1 MISEKWDEFL
11 KAKQKALIFD
21 TETSGLGYTK
31 YDILSLSWQ
40 VIDLH
45 SWSKLSE
52 GDVYFDWVSDERVQP
67 IAIKTNG
74 LTKERLA
81 ELGTIDRAEGM
92 KIFTEALADVDLV
105 VAHNASFDKTFVD
118 ETVKRESLPTIEWP
132 VIFDTQNSMTTFCR
146 LPKKDGGYK
155 NPKLEELADIL
166 EIAKIDIV
174 LHQSSFDV
182 ELTKRCFRKI
192 VEDGLVAPTIA
203 QFHDPSEK
211 KSSKYEPGHFGLTNI
226 DGFNLE
232 DKILSDF
239 DFEGKKCVVSGK
251 SSYRDKIKK
260 KLPKI
265 GAKVMGDISGLTDIL
280 IVSENGVGKTKK
292 EKALAELV
300 KRPGT
305 LHVFS
310 HDAVAR
316 KLGLDKE

>member
-1 MISEKWDEFL
+1 MNREEWNEFL
-11 KAKQKALIFD
+11 KEKQKALIFD

-52 GDVYFDWVSDERVQP
+52 RDVYFDWVSDERVQP

-74 LTKERLA
+74 ITKERLA

-118 ETVKRESLPTIEWP
+118 ETVKRESLPSIEWP
-132 VIFDTQNSMTTFCR
+132 DFIDTKNSMTTFCS
-146 LPKKDGGYK
+146 LPKKGGGYK
-155 NPKLEELADIL
+155 EPKLEELADVLGIEKSDL
-166 EIAKIDIV
+166 V

-211 KSSKYEPGHFGLTNI
+211 RDSKHKAGHSGKTDTSGLNP
-226 DGFNLE
+226 E
-232 DKILSDF
+232 DELLSDF
-239 DFEGKKCVVSGK
+239 DFVGKKCIVTGNSL
-251 SSYRDKIKK
+251 YRNELKE
-260 KLPKI
+260 KLPNF
-265 GAKVMGDISGLTDIL
+265 GARVMKGKVSPTTEVYIYGEGP
-280 IVSENGVGKTKK
+280 GQK
-292 EKALAELV
+292 ELALAEKA
-300 KRPGT
+300 KRPDT
-305 LHVFS
+305 FHIFT
-310 HDAVAR
+310 HEAVAR

>member
-1 MISEKWDEFL
+1 MNREKWDEFL
-11 KAKQKALIFD
+11 KEKQKVLIFD

-52 GDVYFDWVSDERVQP
+52 GNVYFDWVSDDRVQP

-92 KIFTEALADVDLV
+92 KMFKEALTDVDLV
-105 VAHNASFDKTFVD
+105 VAHNASFDKLYVD
-118 ETVKRESLPTIEWP
+118 ETVKRESLLSIEWP
-132 VIFDTQNSMTTFCR
+132 DFIDTKNSMTTFCS
-146 LPKKDGGYK
+146 LPKKGGGYK
-155 NPKLEELADIL
+155 EPKLEELADVLGIEKSDL
-166 EIAKIDIV
+166 V

-211 KSSKYEPGHFGLTNI
+211 RDSKHKAGHSSKTDTSGLNP
-226 DGFNLE
+226 E
-232 DKILSDF
+232 DELLSDF
-239 DFEGKKCVVSGK
+239 DFVGKKCIVTGNSLYRNELKKELPNFGARVMKGNVSNTTDAFIYGE
-251 SSYRDKIKK
+251 D
-260 KLPKI
+260 L
-265 GAKVMGDISGLTDIL
+265 GAD
-280 IVSENGVGKTKK
+280 KK
-292 EKALAELV
+292 EKALVQKA
-300 KRPGT
+300 KRPDSFHIFT
-305 LHVFS
+305 HE
-310 HDAVAR
+310 AVVR
-316 KLGLDKE
+316 KLGLIKE

>member
-1 MISEKWDEFL
+1 MNKEKWNEFL
-11 KAKQKALIFD
+11 KEKQKALIFD

-52 GDVYFDWVSDERVQP
+52 GNVYFDWVSDDRVQP

-92 KIFTEALADVDLV
+92 KMFKEALTDVDLV

-118 ETVKRESLPTIEWP
+118 ETVKRESLPSIEWP
-132 VIFDTQNSMTTFCR
+132 EIFDTMMSMSV
-146 LPKKDGGYK
+146 PKADGGYK
-155 NPKLEELADIL
+155 NPKLEELADVLGIEKNDL
-166 EIAKIDIV
+166 V

-182 ELTKRCFRKI
+182 ELTKRCLRKI

-203 QFHDPSEK
+203 QFHAPSEK

-251 SSYRDKIKK
+251 SDYRDKLKK
-260 KLPKI
+260 ELPKI

-280 IVSENGVGKTKK
+280 IVSEYGVGKTKK
-292 EKALAELV
+292 EKALAEIV

-305 LHVFS
+305 LHIFS
-310 HDAVAR
+310 HEAVAR

>member
-1 MISEKWDEFL
+1 MNSEKWDEFL
-11 KAKQKALIFD
+11 KEKQKVLIFD

-52 GDVYFDWVSDERVQP
+52 GNVYFDWVSDDRVQP

-92 KIFTEALADVDLV
+92 KMFKEALTDVDLV
-105 VAHNASFDKTFVD
+105 VAHNASFDKLYVD
-118 ETVKRESLPTIEWP
+118 ETVKRESLPSVEWP
-132 VIFDTQNSMTTFCR
+132 DFIDTKNSMTTFCS
-146 LPKKDGGYK
+146 LPKKGGGYK
-155 NPKLEELADIL
+155 EPKLEELADVLGIEKSDL
-166 EIAKIDIV
+166 V

>member
-1 MISEKWDEFL
+1 MNSEKWDEFL
-11 KAKQKALIFD
+11 KEKQKALIFD

-203 QFHDPSEK
+203 
-211 KSSKYEPGHFGLTNI
+211 
-226 DGFNLE
+226 
-232 DKILSDF
+232 
-239 DFEGKKCVVSGK
+239 
-251 SSYRDKIKK
+251 
-260 KLPKI
+260 
-265 GAKVMGDISGLTDIL
+265 
-280 IVSENGVGKTKK
+280 
-292 EKALAELV
+292 
-300 KRPGT
+300 
-305 LHVFS
+305 
-310 HDAVAR
+310 
-316 KLGLDKE
+316 

>member
-1 MISEKWDEFL
+1 MNSEKWDEFL
-11 KAKQKALIFD
+11 KEKQKALIFD

-52 GDVYFDWVSDERVQP
+52 GDVYFDWVSDDRVQP

-74 LTKERLA
+74 LTKEKLA

-92 KIFTEALADVDLV
+92 KMFKEALADIDLV

-132 VIFDTQNSMTTFCR
+132 EIFDTMKTMSV
-146 LPKKDGGYK
+146 PKEDGGYK
-155 NPKLEELADIL
+155 NPKLEELAVVLGIEKNDL
-166 EIAKIDIV
+166 V

-192 VEDGLVAPTIA
+192 VEDGLVVPTIA
-203 QFHDPSEK
+203 QFHAPSEK

-251 SSYRDKIKK
+251 SDYRNKLKEE
-260 KLPKI
+260 LPKI

-280 IVSENGVGKTKK
+280 IVSEVGVGKTKK
-292 EKALAELV
+292 EKALAEIV
-300 KRPGT
+300 KRHGT

-310 HDAVAR
+310 HEAVAR